1 MENDRKQYRMFSVR
15 GPQVFICLHN
25 ALQMGAR
32 VAAIMKSMVDRNN
45 GQTSKY
51 FLENAF
57 PLLARNPRNPN
68 QIQPIHFFQEVSS
81 RILPLVKIF
90 QSTSCS

>member
-1 MENDRKQYRMFSVR
+1 MENDRKQYRMFLDAGSK
-15 GPQVFICLHN
+15 VFICLHN

-32 VAAIMKSMVDRNN
+32 VGAIMESMLDQNN
-45 GQTSKY
+45 GEMSKY

-57 PLLARNPRNPN
+57 PLSDRNPRNPN

-81 RILPLVKIF
+81 RISVKIF
-90 QSTSCS
+90 QTISCL